1 MRRICVVVFSVVPL
15 VCAIADPIIP
25 TALGMAWRYNMTEE
39 VGKGLSVPDIKP
51 DADGKI
57 RLSVLYRVEGT
68 ENVDGKELLK
78 FEMHRAGVI
87 TNSDLLSVDE
97 HGITCSA
104 RINVDG
110 EFIKFS
116 PPQTLIA
123 MPLKSCGCWDLDGQA
138 VDI

>member
-1 MRRICVVVFSVVPL
+1 MRRIFVVVFSVVPL

-25 TALGMAWRYNMTEE
+25 NAQGMAWRYNMTEE
-39 VGKGLSVPDIKP
+39 FGKGLNVPDIKP

-87 TNSDLLSVDE
+87 TRSDLLTVDE
-97 HGITCSA
+97 HGIICCAQTT
-104 RINVDG
+104 VDG
-110 EFIKFS
+110 EFVKFS
-116 PPQTLIA
+116 PPPT
-123 MPLKSCGCWDLDGQA
+123 M
-138 VDI
+138 